1 MKRILAGFLAFLAG
15 GCVTTSRPVVT
26 HSSHVDLPRFMGN
39 WHVIANI
46 PYFAENG
53 CYNSLETYRLTP
65 DGKVDTVF
73 TARKGGFDGKLLKAG
88 NVATVTD
95 PGTNARWTA
104 SFFGGLVKVKLV
116 ILHVS
121 NDYRFAAVTTP
132 DAKLAWIFSRAPKMS
147 DADYELAVAVLQRN
161 GVDTTKLA
169 LVPQDGRLPS
179 GQ

>member
-1 MKRILAGFLAFLAG
+1 MKAFIAGILGLFVG
-15 GCVTTSRPVVT
+15 GCASTPQVTPAPT
-26 HSSHVDLPRFMGN
+26 VDLPRYMGD

-46 PYFAENG
+46 PYFAEKD

-104 SFFGGLVKVKLV
+104 SFLGGLVKVKLV
-116 ILHVS
+116 ILEVS
-121 NDYRFAAVTTP
+121 PDYRFAAVATP
-132 DAKLAWIFSRAPKMS
+132 DAKLAWIFSRGPTLPQ
-147 DADYELAVAVLQRN
+147 ADYDAAVAVLKRN
-161 GVDTTKLA
+161 GVDVSKLA
-169 LVPQDGRLPS
+169 KVPQDGRKPLA
-179 GQ
+179 Q